1 MEVPNQINEK
11 EKYSSSTKNKLNS
24 EWVLWAH
31 FPHDTDWSV
40 NSYKQ
45 IATIDSAEGVIAI
58 NDLLPEKLVKNCM
71 LFLMK
76 KGILPIWEDPANRD
90 GGTFSYKILNKDVP
104 MAWKNLSYTVL
115 GETASFNDK
124 VRESINGIT
133 ISPKKNF
140 CIIKVWMNN
149 CEFQDPSVIEEVPGL
164 SAKGCMFK
172 KQLPEY

>member
-1 MEVPNQINEK
+1 METESQI
-11 EKYSSSTKNKLNS
+11 KNKFNN

-45 IATIDSAEGVIAI
+45 VAQLNSAEGMIAI
-58 NDLLPEKLVKNCM
+58 YDLLPDILVKNCM

-76 KGILPIWEDPANRD
+76 KGIMPIWEDPANRD
-90 GGTFSYKILNKDVP
+90 GGTFSYKVLNKDVP
-104 MAWKNLSYTVL
+104 LAWKNLSYVVA
-115 GETASFNDK
+115 GETSSFDDN

-149 CEFQDPSVIEEVPGL
+149 CNYQDPNVIDEIPGL
-164 SAKGCMFK
+164 CSKGCMFK
-172 KQLPEY
+172 KQVPEY

>member
-1 MEVPNQINEK
+1 MEFMSQESKSEN
-11 EKYSSSTKNKLNS
+11 YSENKNKLHT

-40 NSYKQ
+40 NSYKKV
-45 IATIDSAEGVIAI
+45 AEIDCAEAVIAI
-58 NDLLPEKLVKNCM
+58 NDLLPEKLVRNCM

-76 KGILPIWEDPANRD
+76 KGIMPIWEDPANRD
-90 GGTFSYKILNKDVP
+90 GGTFSYKVLNKDVP
-104 MAWKNLSYTVL
+104 LAWKNLSYIVT
-115 GETASFNDK
+115 GETSSFDDK

-140 CIIKVWMNN
+140 CIIKIWMNN
-149 CEFQDPSVIEEVPGL
+149 CSYQEPSVMNEIPYL
-164 SAKGCMFK
+164 TSKGCMFK